1 MTRLILTTNV
11 ATSRDLEESGRADI
25 AIPLMPRFVWGALS
39 TDTELAAIF
48 APRTTQSPGSHWL
61 DYAFPLAKK
70 MFGRD
75 IGLIEL
81 CQCCEAVELWMETEP
96 NGQLV
101 LVWLLDYLH
110 SHANATIGSNLILCH
125 VDANLGGALPTELV
139 KWRFRAVGITE
150 RSSGNRKSRV
160 EGIPRANAAG
170 MVQLAREGL
179 KCPAATPTV
188 RSRIAR
194 RTSRAR
200 NRAWCLRNAALGID
214 LRRLLASVRP
224 PPSLQ
229 AAFPA
234 PRVRRIGGLRPF
246 GGVGAC
252 AGARHLRARGVAGH
266 DRNGRPP

>member
-1 MTRLILTTNV
+1 MRLILTTNV
-11 ATSRDLEESGRADI
+11 STSRDLEESGRADI
-25 AIPLMPRFVWGALS
+25 AIPLMPRFVWGALP
-39 TDTELAAIF
+39 TDTELVAIF

-139 KWRFRAVGITE
+139 KWRFRAVGITSDHLE
-150 RSSGNRKSRV
+150 TGSLAWKAY
-160 EGIPRANAAG
+160 RAPTPQAWFNLLEKDLS
-170 MVQLAREGL
+170 VLPQLDGAFSNCSTNFQGAQPGL
-179 KCPAATPTV
+179 VPPKCG
-188 RSRIAR
+188 SW
-194 RTSRAR
+194 
-200 NRAWCLRNAALGID
+200 N
-214 LRRLLASVRP
+214 
-224 PPSLQ
+224 
-229 AAFPA
+229 
-234 PRVRRIGGLRPF
+234 
-246 GGVGAC
+246 
-252 AGARHLRARGVAGH
+252 
-266 DRNGRPP
+266 